1 MMFSTFCLI
10 FSGASFMLG
19 RCLISTVWGIAAD
32 RIGRKPIV
40 MFGIFSVLGIFFL
53 PPILIKSLFYLF
65 MFYIYL
71 FIYKV
76 ISNLIV
82 ANISGSYLILCLGLV
97 LVIGWQ

>member
-1 MMFSTFCLI
+1 MMLSTFSLI

-71 FIYKV
+71 FYKV

-82 ANISGSYLILCLGLV
+82 DNISGSYLILCLGLV

>member
-1 MMFSTFCLI
+1 MMLSTFCLI

-40 MFGIFSVLGIFFL
+40 MFGIFSVLVIFFL

-71 FIYKV
+71 FYKV

-82 ANISGSYLILCLGLV
+82 DNISGSYLILCLGLV